1 MPKAQGYFQEVVT
14 GVFVTAVIVLLAFF
28 TIVISGV
35 DLLRGS
41 SSVLRKV
48 SFEHIGALKVQDPV
62 YVRGMKVGSVQAL
75 ALGQGA
81 VEATLRIDANVTLRQ
96 DYAITVGA
104 TSLLGGSCVQIA
116 EGTEGAPI
124 PPEQPLRGIPPTDM
138 MRELGAL
145 VTDLRQAIDPAELR
159 ATVTNIR
166 QASADIAALTG
177 RIQRGEGFVGKL
189 LSPDDTVYNDL
200 RAGLANLKTLTDGL
214 REGKGLLG
222 KLLREDDGTYDDLRA
237 TVANLRDVTGGLREG
252 KGLLGKLL
260 REDDAAYADLRDSLA
275 NIKTLT
281 VRLNDPKGGLGRLL
295 APESTLIPD
304 LEATAANLRNV
315 TAKLDNG
322 QGTLGK
328 LVNDD
333 AIADE
338 MEATIKDVRQIIDNM
353 RDTAP
358 ITTFTSLFFSGL

>member
-1 MPKAQGYFQEVVT
+1 MPKAQGHFQEVVT
-14 GVFVTAVIVLLAFF
+14 GIFVAAVIAVLAFF
-28 TIVISGV
+28 TIIISGV
-35 DLLRGS
+35 DLLRGT

-48 SFEHIGALKVQDPV
+48 RFEHIGALKVQDPV
-62 YVRGMKVGSVQAL
+62 FVRGMKVGSVQTL
-75 ALGQGA
+75 TLGQGA
-81 VEATLRIDANVTLRQ
+81 VEATLRVDANVTLHE

-104 TSLLGGSCVQIA
+104 TSLLGGSCVQID
-116 EGTEGAPI
+116 EGTKGNVV
-124 PPEQPLRGIPPTDM
+124 PPSHILRGTPPHDM
-138 MRELGAL
+138 MRELGEL
-145 VTDLRQAIDPAELR
+145 VTELRQAIDPTELR
-159 ATVTNIR
+159 ATLTNVR
-166 QASADIAALTG
+166 QASADIATLTG

-189 LSPDDTVYNDL
+189 LSPDDTAYDDL
-200 RAGLANLKTLTDGL
+200 RAGLANLRTLTDGL
-214 REGKGLLG
+214 REGKGLIG
-222 KLLREDDGTYDDLRA
+222 KLLREDDGTYDDLRT

-260 REDDAAYADLRDSLA
+260 REDDTAYADLRDSLA

-281 VRLNDPKGGLGRLL
+281 IRLNDPKGGLGRLL